1 MPESILLKIWL
12 IYFKDKPIAAIYI
25 SSYLRTKQ
33 TIAPVAEHLQLV
45 PAVDSRLN
53 EIDNGAVGDMSEKE
67 FQLAWPEEWRAFAD
81 RKADFRYPGGESG
94 AEVQARIREFLM
106 KSRGSTSMKIS

>member
-1 MPESILLKIWL
+1 MLKKKRETSTISSYAIQDQPL
-12 IYFKDKPIAAIYI
+12 SNAGKQSAENLVDLFKDKPIAAIYI

-45 PAVDSRLN
+45 PVVDSRLN

-67 FQLAWPEEWRAFAD
+67 FQLACPEEWQSLCR
-81 RKADFRYPGGESG
+81 PQG
-94 AEVQARIREFLM
+94 
-106 KSRGSTSMKIS
+106 